1 MNKWCAL
8 RTRNKWYK
16 ELEVRS
22 DNLSN
27 ALTSVQSDS
36 MVIIDPT
43 YWTWLR
49 VYEKI
54 CPTLRSERSGLLV
67 CDSPKSTNT
76 PLKSIN
82 PTSQIIH
89 PMETSQKSTLQ
100 LFPTSTVS
108 SEVFLAK
115 LFQSLENE
123 NDLKIPDER
132 SSLSLREYCEQNNL
146 DYSSLKMLKDCSVM
160 TTEKLSAPSSPRL
173 MSWGMTVNGKCL
185 TAKITECHRT
195 GSECSLSDIL
205 EEQPDQ
211 KYFLS
216 DLAMKNI
223 FEKQTSKGAR
233 LHLQDETQE
242 GKTVWVTISSEHFE
256 PTKIENDS
264 EKWKNESVQPF
275 QREPERTE
283 ADNQWSEFPKQLDS
297 DSATQGGGIL

>member
-1 MNKWCAL
+1 
-8 RTRNKWYK
+8 
-16 ELEVRS
+16 
-22 DNLSN
+22 
-27 ALTSVQSDS
+27 
-36 MVIIDPT
+36 
-43 YWTWLR
+43 
-49 VYEKI
+49 
-54 CPTLRSERSGLLV
+54 
-67 CDSPKSTNT
+67 
-76 PLKSIN
+76 
-82 PTSQIIH
+82 
-89 PMETSQKSTLQ
+89 METSQKSTLQ

-146 DYSSLKMLKDCSVM
+146 DYSSLKVLEDCSVM

-264 EKWKNESVQPF
+264 EK
-275 QREPERTE
+275 
-283 ADNQWSEFPKQLDS
+283 
-297 DSATQGGGIL
+297 

>member
-1 MNKWCAL
+1 MTNDHF
-8 RTRNKWYK
+8 
-16 ELEVRS
+16 V
-22 DNLSN
+22 
-27 ALTSVQSDS
+27 
-36 MVIIDPT
+36 
-43 YWTWLR
+43 
-49 VYEKI
+49 
-54 CPTLRSERSGLLV
+54 LV
-67 CDSPKSTNT
+67 SPKSTNT

-185 TAKITECHRT
+185 TAKITESPRT

-205 EEQPDQ
+205 EEHPDQ

-216 DLAMKNI
+216 DSQCLSLFRPKNYQNKLAI
-223 FEKQTSKGAR
+223 
-233 LHLQDETQE
+233 
-242 GKTVWVTISSEHFE
+242 
-256 PTKIENDS
+256 P
-264 EKWKNESVQPF
+264 
-275 QREPERTE
+275 
-283 ADNQWSEFPKQLDS
+283 
-297 DSATQGGGIL
+297 